1 MPAIVALSI
10 CDVLVTLNAFIAQGE
25 VESLAR
31 LCLACKTLYD
41 PVSLWELRT
50 EAEIHWHDCEV
61 WFEWYMEV
69 CHYQEVSRYVNS
81 MYAHELTYAYEL
93 GYGSD

>member
-1 MPAIVALSI
+1 MLAIRGVSWRESTRQCATMPAIVALFI

-50 EAEIHWHDCEV
+50 EAEIDWHDCEV
-61 WFEWYMEV
+61 WFE
-69 CHYQEVSRYVNS
+69 
-81 MYAHELTYAYEL
+81 
-93 GYGSD
+93 